1 MYERHRDLFRLTKP
15 YFVGQKHLERFA
27 PSVEKEEF
35 RWEGLGEGPLRRTPL
50 FAEHKRLGARFV
62 PFAGWEMPVWYS
74 SVGEEHR
81 AVREAAGLFDLGHM
95 GVLEVSGEH
104 ATSLLDLATTNY
116 VRWLKPG
123 ESQYTYLLDPDGRV
137 IDDLIVYCRTRER
150 YLLVVNAVNAE
161 KDLAWLQAVN
171 SGEYLLDRRRPWIE
185 PEGPAQ
191 IRDLKA
197 PEAGEDRRIDLALQG
212 PKSLSILK
220 SLARPE
226 LAHRLGRLKRTA
238 FLEDELA
245 GIPVMIAR
253 TGYTGEE
260 FGYELLLHPDRAG
273 ELWQL
278 LLEVGAE
285 FGLKPAG
292 LGARDSTRTEAG
304 LPLYGHE
311 IGGELEI
318 SPIEAGFEGYV
329 KFHKPFFIGREAL
342 LHRKREMKMTVV
354 RFRMERKGVRLP
366 KYGDPVVDRNGR
378 FLGRVTSCALDTA
391 GFLVGMA
398 YIERGASSEGTPLW
412 IYSLPEREEK
422 GLRGLGPGDRVPLP
436 NEAKV
441 IPRFHISRPIALHA
455 ACQE

>member
-1 MYERHRDLFRLTKP
+1 
-15 YFVGQKHLERFA
+15 
-27 PSVEKEEF
+27 
-35 RWEGLGEGPLRRTPL
+35 
-50 FAEHKRLGARFV
+50 
-62 PFAGWEMPVWYS
+62 MPVWYS
-74 SVGEEHR
+74 SAGEEHR

-260 FGYELLLHPDRAG
+260 FGYELLLHPDQAG

-311 IGGELEI
+311 LAGELDI
-318 SPIEAGFEGYV
+318 SPIEAGFGGYV
-329 KFHKPFFIGREAL
+329 KFHKPYFIGRRAL
-342 LHRKREMKMTVV
+342 LEKEATRRMEIV
-354 RFRMERKGVRLP
+354 RFRMNEKGVRMARL
-366 KYGDPVVDRNGR
+366 GDPVVDKSGR
-378 FLGRVTSCALDTA
+378 YIGRVTSCALGTD
-391 GFLVGMA
+391 GFQVGLA
-398 YIERGASSEGTPLW
+398 YVERKYNRPGEQIGIIPLPARIPPAKPVDELDLGDRLLLQQWATVLTRFPEEEGRRGAG
-412 IYSLPEREEK
+412 
-422 GLRGLGPGDRVPLP
+422 
-436 NEAKV
+436 
-441 IPRFHISRPIALHA
+441 RPP
-455 ACQE
+455 QE